1 LVSLGQTDQTYTLR
15 STILK
20 RSNEEKDIG
29 IHTDHELS
37 FDKYISEKANKA
49 NSMFALL
56 RRTFQYSDAESFV
69 PLYKTLVR
77 TNLEFASSVWHPYK
91 IKHIDMTENVQR
103 RATKQLP
110 GFKELSYSERLKKLK
125 LLTFSFRRVRG
136 DMIELY
142 KILNDKYDREAAP
155 FIKLWKDMAPRVAA
169 RGDSKHLYPQR
180 AKYEMRKPS
189 FAIRVV
195 KSWNS
200 LPEEIVSAP
209 TTNTFKTRLD
219 KYWSNQSLM
228 YEDHKTTITGS
239 GDLRI
244 DDESNEEEP
253 KDPVLENQPK

>member
-1 LVSLGQTDQTYTLR
+1 MVSLGQTDQTYTLR

-20 RSNEEKDIG
+20 RANEEKDILV
-29 IHTDHELS
+29 HTDHELS
-37 FDKYISEKANKA
+37 FDKYIHEKVNKP

-69 PLYKTLVR
+69 LLYKTLVR
-77 TNLEFASSVWHPYK
+77 THLEFANSIWHPYK

-103 RATKQLP
+103 WATKQLP
-110 GFKELSYSERLKKLK
+110 GFKDLSYSECLKKLK
-125 LLTFSFRRVRG
+125 LPTLSFRRVRG

-155 FIKLWKDMAPRVAA
+155 FIKLWKDIAPRAGA
-169 RGDSKHLYPQR
+169 RRNSKTLYPQR
-180 AKYEMRKPS
+180 VKSEMRKHS

-200 LPEEIVSAP
+200 LPEEIVSVP
-209 TTNTFKTRLD
+209 TTNSFKNRLD

-244 DDESNEEEP
+244 YDESNEEEP
-253 KDPVLENQPK
+253 EGSCIGKPT